1 MFSVVLRPG
10 QLVFLFAVLVSVALH
25 AAVPVVESV
34 PVPVTATEAPEA
46 SVTAEAKQTVS
57 LKYDAYVAGI
67 PAGDAQLTLERQP
80 LPARGAASFSY
91 KVAGTAR
98 SKGLWESIQKW
109 RAEYSVVGEVHQST
123 PAQSQN
129 PVVLPGHFYSLQT
142 TPKKRREIHI
152 EDGVLK
158 ETKNNKVRDP
168 RPAQTGFDLLTG
180 LFFLPPCQPE
190 ARVHTG
196 RDGYDMRRTEPPR
209 SSEPPAS
216 TAAIVRCAYQ
226 VTDEEGGT
234 YQMSLVYQRR
244 GDFLVPVDI
253 AAQGPLSGR
262 MVLAP

>member
-109 RAEYSVVGEVHQST
+109 RAE
-123 PAQSQN
+123 
-129 PVVLPGHFYSLQT
+129 
-142 TPKKRREIHI
+142 
-152 EDGVLK
+152 
-158 ETKNNKVRDP
+158 
-168 RPAQTGFDLLTG
+168 
-180 LFFLPPCQPE
+180 
-190 ARVHTG
+190 
-196 RDGYDMRRTEPPR
+196 
-209 SSEPPAS
+209 
-216 TAAIVRCAYQ
+216 
-226 VTDEEGGT
+226 
-234 YQMSLVYQRR
+234 
-244 GDFLVPVDI
+244 
-253 AAQGPLSGR
+253 
-262 MVLAP
+262 